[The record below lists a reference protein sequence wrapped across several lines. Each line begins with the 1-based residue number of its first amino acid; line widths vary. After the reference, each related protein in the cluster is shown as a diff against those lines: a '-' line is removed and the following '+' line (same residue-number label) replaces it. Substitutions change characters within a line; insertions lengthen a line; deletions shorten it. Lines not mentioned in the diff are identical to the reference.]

1 CSPTRVRAGQWL
13 HSSRA
18 RFGAPARPPDRFYP
32 FGEIESRDSAGAHS
46 QSPGHKNNMISRV
59 QLISAAV
66 AALFVAACG
75 KQQGMPQMPPPEVGV
90 VVVHAKP
97 VPLIRE
103 ASGRLAPTRASDVRA
118 RVPGVLQKR
127 LYKEGSMVKEGQ
139 LLMLIDPAPYRAAL
153 NVANANLEQAE
164 AAAKNASVTATRNR
178 ELVKQSLV
186 SRKDLDD
193 AESLERSTAAAVT
206 AAKAQVETA
215 RINLGYANITA
226 PISGRAGQLRVLEG
240 ALVGQGEATLL
251 TTIEQVD
258 PMYVYFD
265 QPASDFERLQRAQ
278 AAGQVTISEGNK
290 AEVRIIRADGSEY
303 PLPGTLDFSDFSV
316 NASTGS
322 VAFRGVIPNP
332 DRLLLPGM
340 YVTVRLTA
348 GVLINGFEVPQLAV
362 QRDAQG
368 AFVLVVG
375 AENTVV
381 AKRVD
386 VVGTVGVNWAI
397 SSGLA
402 DNDQLIVSGLQQAF
416 PGGKVSPKPADAAA
430 PPSGVPVAAAGR

>member
-1 CSPTRVRAGQWL
+1 
-13 HSSRA
+13 
-18 RFGAPARPPDRFYP
+18 
-32 FGEIESRDSAGAHS
+32 
-46 QSPGHKNNMISRV
+46 MISRV

-75 KQQGMPQMPPPEVGV
+75 KQQGMPEMPPPEVGV

-97 VPLIRE
+97 VALIRE

-118 RVPGVLQKR
+118 RVPGVLLKR

-178 ELVKQSLV
+178 ELIKQNLV

-193 AESLERSTAAAVT
+193 AESLERSSA
-206 AAKAQVETA
+206 AQVSAARAQVQTA
-215 RINLGYANITA
+215 RINLSYANVTA

-258 PMYVYFD
+258 PIYVYFD
-265 QPASDFERLQRAQ
+265 QPASDFEKLRRAQ
-278 AAGQVTISEGNK
+278 AAGQVTISEGHK
-290 AEVRIIRADGSEY
+290 AEVRIIRADGTEY
-303 PLPGTLDFSDFSV
+303 PQVGTLDFSDFSV
-316 NASTGS
+316 NPSTGA
-322 VAFRGVIPNP
+322 VAFRGVVPNA

-340 YVTVRLTA
+340 YVTVRLMA
-348 GVLINGFEVPQLAV
+348 GTLNNGFELPQLAV
-362 QRDAQG
+362 QRDARG
-368 AFVLVVG
+368 AFVLAVG
-375 AENTVV
+375 KEGTVA

-397 SSGLA
+397 NSGLA
-402 DNDQLIVSGLQQAF
+402 DGDQVIVSGLQLAP
-416 PGGKVSPKPADAAA
+416 PGTRVNPKPVDAAPAA
-430 PPSGVPVAAAGR
+430 PEAAGAVASTPASGS